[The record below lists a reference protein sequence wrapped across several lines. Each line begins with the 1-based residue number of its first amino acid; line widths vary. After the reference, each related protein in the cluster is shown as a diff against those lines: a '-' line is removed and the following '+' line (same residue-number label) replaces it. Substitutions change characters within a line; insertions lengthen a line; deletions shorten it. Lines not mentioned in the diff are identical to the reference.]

1 MGERG
6 RIGQGMGDE
15 PGVDLLPR
23 GGHGPLPIRPGLQGR
38 IGKEA
43 LAPDLPGPLAHDMA
57 ELMAQP
63 FLAGAGEKSVMPGAK
78 AISLPWAIASAP
90 ASPTAWLL

>member
-1 MGERG
+1 
-6 RIGQGMGDE
+6 MGDG

-57 ELMAQP
+57 EFMAQP
-63 FLAGAGEKSVMPGAK
+63 LLAGPGGEVGHTGSKGDLIPLGDGLRSGFPHRLAL
-78 AISLPWAIASAP
+78 I
-90 ASPTAWLL
+90 